1 MDDDRKI
8 WETWAKAL
16 QRWGLDE
23 IMATFLE
30 ALGPLT
36 ILGAQVVYMGQPLLT
51 PLVPHRHLDAAAQVL
66 EDMDTS
72 RTFIA
77 FLREAT

>member
-8 WETWAKAL
+8 WETWAGAL

-23 IMATFLE
+23 LVATFLE

-36 ILGAQVVYMGQPLLT
+36 ILGAQVVYLGQPLLA
-51 PLVPHRHLDAAAQVL
+51 PLIPNRHLDAAAQVL
-66 EDMDTS
+66 EDMDTA

-77 FLREAT
+77 FLREAA

>member
-23 IMATFLE
+23 IVATFLE

-51 PLVPHRHLDAAAQVL
+51 PLLPQRQLDAAAQVL

-77 FLREAT
+77 FLREAS